1 MSNFVSENDSSI
13 MKYDDSGAA
22 KAADFANYFCSYAE
36 LYHQKQM
43 LMDHNRMRAYHD
55 AIMLNKEMFAGKRV
69 LDVGTGSGVL
79 AIWAAQAGAAKV
91 YACEFTDMAIHAK
104 NLIDHNKFEGVIEVC
119 QTSVEDLQLDG
130 PVDIIISEWMGY
142 FLLRE
147 SMLDSVIRARNK
159 WLKPGGTLFPSHATM
174 FWGAI
179 NFEEDRVEKRNEY
192 DGSMRDWGNFM
203 VDMKNL
209 YNVDM
214 TVLDAPYEKEQ
225 RDYYI
230 YSSLWTELNPN
241 HVVGQPAILKHL
253 DLNKCTIAESASIND
268 TPFEI
273 VVPYNMRVSGFAG
286 WFTVDFAGSSESPVN
301 QRVVLTTGP
310 EGGRTHWGQQV
321 FYLPDCIDCDPSTKL
336 HGKFNMV
343 RQSKNQRLYNI
354 KIDLKVG
361 EDEEDRISAVYE
373 MP

>member
-22 KAADFANYFCSYAE
+22 KASDFANYFCSYAE

-91 YACEFTDMAIHAK
+91 YACEFTDMAKHAK
-104 NLIDHNKFEGVIEVC
+104 NLVNHNKFQDVIEVC

-174 FWGAI
+174 LWGAI
-179 NFEEDRVEKRNEY
+179 NFEEDRVEKVNEY
-192 DGSMRDWGNFM
+192 DNSMRDWGSFM
-203 VDMKNL
+203 VDMKEH

-241 HVVGQPAILKHL
+241 HVVGQPAILKQL
-253 DLNKCTIAESASIND
+253 DLNKCSIAESASIND
-268 TPFEI
+268 QSFEI
-273 VVPYNMRVSGFAG
+273 LVPYNLRVSGFAG
-286 WFTVDFAGSSESPVN
+286 WFTVDFAGSAESPVN

-321 FYLPDCIDCDPSTKL
+321 FYLPDCLDCNPQTKL
-336 HGKFNMV
+336 HGNFSMV
-343 RQSKNQRLYNI
+343 RQEKNQRLYNI
-354 KIDLKVG
+354 KINLKVDD
-361 EDEEDRISAVYE
+361 EEEDRVTAVYE